1 MDVGSVKGSTDN
13 DTRPWEQSRG
23 SNAVLVIRRGRRA
36 QLRRNVTHWPSVIA
50 VACSVAALGMVGCR
64 VENPAYLGVGL
75 VPFETAFELIDSV
88 GLNATTGD
96 PIADPIKVVRWGRR
110 FAVLDQIQGN
120 VKVFDP
126 SGSWLRS
133 VGRLGDGPG
142 EFRRVSDMV
151 VIRDDMLIV
160 LDRVHRRLS
169 RFDSAG
175 VHQGDVAIGGYSLG
189 AIERIVSPGGEEWLA
204 VGYRQSEDNGV
215 HILDVKGEYLET
227 IVDVADPGPP
237 RSTSFG
243 AVSIAVQDQ
252 CVVVGR
258 VYSDTVHLYDPWEV
272 GCGGRSRPGGV
283 PLLLG
288 GPEYFPPDWPRSD
301 RALGAAEM
309 LAWSQSQIWL
319 MDVFALGELV
329 IAELVTADAKERVLY
344 YQYVVGGSS
353 GGIRAATTR
362 SEQRIV
368 GVQSDTVYT
377 IGLSVEGNARLRR
390 YRVR

>member
-1 MDVGSVKGSTDN
+1 
-13 DTRPWEQSRG
+13 
-23 SNAVLVIRRGRRA
+23 
-36 QLRRNVTHWPSVIA
+36 
-50 VACSVAALGMVGCR
+50 
-64 VENPAYLGVGL
+64 
-75 VPFETAFELIDSV
+75 
-88 GLNATTGD
+88 
-96 PIADPIKVVRWGRR
+96 
-110 FAVLDQIQGN
+110 
-120 VKVFDP
+120 
-126 SGSWLRS
+126 
-133 VGRLGDGPG
+133 
-142 EFRRVSDMV
+142 
-151 VIRDDMLIV
+151 MLIV
-160 LDRVHRRLS
+160 LDVGHRRLS
-169 RFDSAG
+169 RFDSTG

-189 AIERIVSPGGEEWLA
+189 ALERIVGPDGEEWLA
-204 VGYRQSEDNGV
+204 VGAAPGGAGNGV

-288 GPEYFPPDWPRSD
+288 GPEYFPPAWPRGG
-301 RALGAAEM
+301 RVLGGAEM
-309 LAWSQSQIWL
+309 LTWSQSQIWL
-319 MDVFALGELV
+319 MNVFALGELV
-329 IAELVTADAKERVLY
+329 IAELVTADQRVLY
-344 YQYVVGGSS
+344 YQYVVGNSS
-353 GGIRAATTR
+353 GGIRVATTR

-390 YRVR
+390 YHLR

>member
-1 MDVGSVKGSTDN
+1 MG
-13 DTRPWEQSRG
+13 TRIRG
-23 SNAVLVIRRGRRA
+23 GMGELLIRRGGRA
-36 QLRRNVTHWPSVIA
+36 QLCRKVTNRPLAFA
-50 VACSVAALGMVGCR
+50 VVCSVTTLGIVGCR
-64 VENPAYLGVGL
+64 VENPAYANVGL
-75 VPFETAFELIDSV
+75 VPFETTFELIDSV
-88 GLNATTGD
+88 ELNATTGD

-110 FAVLDQIQGN
+110 FALLDQIQGN

-133 VGRLGDGPG
+133 VGRPGDGPG
-142 EFRRVSDMV
+142 EFRLVSDAV
-151 VIRDDMLIV
+151 LIEDDMLIV
-160 LDRVHRRLS
+160 LDVAHRRLS

-189 AIERIVSPGGEEWLA
+189 ALERIVDPDGEEWLA
-204 VGYRQSEDNGV
+204 VGATPGGAGNGV
-215 HILDVKGEYLET
+215 HILDAQGESLET
-227 IVDVADPGPP
+227 IVNVAAPEPP
-237 RSTSFG
+237 RSTSFS
-243 AVSIAVQDQ
+243 AISIAVQDQ

-258 VYSDTVHLYDPWEV
+258 LYSDTVHLYDPWEV

-288 GPEYFPPDWPRSD
+288 GPEYFPPAWPRNQ
-301 RALGAAEM
+301 RALGGTEM
-309 LAWSQSQIWL
+309 LAWSQSQMWL

-329 IAELVTADAKERVLY
+329 IAELVTADPTERVLY

-353 GGIRAATTR
+353 GGIRVATTR

-390 YRVR
+390 YRLR

>member
-1 MDVGSVKGSTDN
+1 MGGLQLTVTSVPPKPVVGVVK
-13 DTRPWEQSRG
+13 
-23 SNAVLVIRRGRRA
+23 VV
-36 QLRRNVTHWPSVIA
+36 A
-50 VACSVAALGMVGCR
+50 VACSVAALGIVGCR
-64 VENPAYLGVGL
+64 VENTAYSSVDL
-75 VPFETAFELIDSV
+75 VPFETTFELIDSV
-88 GLNATTGD
+88 VLNATTGD
-96 PIADPIKVVRWGRR
+96 PIADPIKVVRWGRH

-120 VKVFDP
+120 VKVFDR
-126 SGSWLRS
+126 SGSWMRS
-133 VGRLGDGPG
+133 VSRPGDGPG
-142 EFRRVSDMV
+142 EFRGVSDAV

-160 LDRVHRRLS
+160 LDVVHRRLS
-169 RFDSAG
+169 TFDSTG
-175 VHQGDVAIGGYSLG
+175 VHQGDIAVGGYSMG
-189 AIERIVSPGGEEWLA
+189 ALERIVSPDGEEWLA

-215 HILDVKGEYLET
+215 HVLDVKGGYLET

-288 GPEYFPPDWPRSD
+288 GPEYFPPDWPRD
-301 RALGAAEM
+301 TRALGGAEM
-309 LAWSQSQIWL
+309 LTWSQSQMWL
-319 MDVFALGELV
+319 MNVFALGEVV
-329 IAELVTADAKERVLY
+329 IAELVTADPTERVLY

-377 IGLSVEGNARLRR
+377 IGLSVEGNAGLRR
-390 YRVR
+390 YRLR

>member
-1 MDVGSVKGSTDN
+1 M
-13 DTRPWEQSRG
+13 
-23 SNAVLVIRRGRRA
+23 
-36 QLRRNVTHWPSVIA
+36 
-50 VACSVAALGMVGCR
+50 
-64 VENPAYLGVGL
+64 
-75 VPFETAFELIDSV
+75 PFEAAFELIDSV
-88 GLNATTGD
+88 ALNATTRD
-96 PIADPIKVVRWGRR
+96 PIADPIKVVRWGPR

-133 VGRLGDGPG
+133 VGRPGDGPG

-160 LDRVHRRLS
+160 LDVVHRSLS
-169 RFDSAG
+169 TFDSAG

-189 AIERIVSPGGEEWLA
+189 ALERIVDPDGKEWLA
-204 VGYRQSEDNGV
+204 VGATPGGAGNGV
-215 HILDVKGEYLET
+215 HILDLKGEYLET

-237 RSTSFG
+237 RNTSFG

-288 GPEYFPPDWPRSD
+288 GPEYFPPAWPRD
-301 RALGAAEM
+301 QRALGSEEM
-309 LAWSQSQIWL
+309 LTWSQSQIWL

-329 IAELVTADAKERVLY
+329 IAELVTADPTERVLY
-344 YQYVVGGSS
+344 YQYVVGGSP

-377 IGLSVEGNARLRR
+377 IGLSVEGNARLRT
-390 YRVR
+390 YRLR

>member
-1 MDVGSVKGSTDN
+1 
-13 DTRPWEQSRG
+13 
-23 SNAVLVIRRGRRA
+23 
-36 QLRRNVTHWPSVIA
+36 
-50 VACSVAALGMVGCR
+50 MVGCR
-64 VENPAYLGVGL
+64 VENPAYSGVGL

-133 VGRLGDGPG
+133 VGRPGDGPG
-142 EFRRVSDMV
+142 ESRLVSDV
-151 VIRDDMLIV
+151 VVTQDDMLIV
-160 LDRVHRRLS
+160 LDVGHRRLS
-169 RFDSAG
+169 TFDSAG

-189 AIERIVSPGGEEWLA
+189 ALERIVDPDGEEWLA
-204 VGYRQSEDNGV
+204 VGATPAPGGVGNGV
-215 HILDVKGEYLET
+215 HILDVKGEHLET
-227 IVDVADPGPP
+227 IVNVAAPGPP

-272 GCGGRSRPGGV
+272 GCGGRSRPEGV

-288 GPEYFPPDWPRSD
+288 GPEYFPPAWPRD
-301 RALGAAEM
+301 QRALGGAEM
-309 LAWSQSQIWL
+309 LAWSQSQMWL
-319 MDVFALGELV
+319 MNVFALGELV
-329 IAELVTADAKERVLY
+329 IAELVTADPKERVLY

-353 GGIRAATTR
+353 GGIRVATTR

-377 IGLSVEGNARLRR
+377 IGLSVDGNAGLRR
-390 YRVR
+390 YRLR

>member
-1 MDVGSVKGSTDN
+1 MG
-13 DTRPWEQSRG
+13 TRCRG
-23 SNAVLVIRRGRRA
+23 LRA
-36 QLRRNVTHWPSVIA
+36 QLRRRVTHWPLAFA
-50 VACSVAALGMVGCR
+50 VACSVAAPGIVGCR
-64 VENPAYLGVGL
+64 VENPAYSGVGL
-75 VPFETAFELIDSV
+75 VPFEAAFELIDSV

-96 PIADPIKVVRWGRR
+96 PIADPIKVVRWGPR
-110 FAVLDQIQGN
+110 FAVLDRMQGN

-126 SGSWLRS
+126 GGSWIQS
-133 VGRLGDGPG
+133 VGRPGDGPG
-142 EFRRVSDMV
+142 EFRAISDAV
-151 VIRDDMLIV
+151 LIEDDMLIV
-160 LDRVHRRLS
+160 LDVAHRRLS
-169 RFDSAG
+169 TFDSTG

-189 AIERIVSPGGEEWLA
+189 ALERIVGPGGEERLA
-204 VGYRQSEDNGV
+204 VGARQSEDNGV

-272 GCGGRSRPGGV
+272 GCGGRSRSEGV

-288 GPEYFPPDWPRSD
+288 GPEYFPPDWPRGG
-301 RALGAAEM
+301 RALGAPEM

-329 IAELVTADAKERVLY
+329 IAELVTADPEERVLY
-344 YQYVVGGSS
+344 YQYVVGGLS
-353 GGIRAATTR
+353 GGIRVATTR

-368 GVQSDTVYT
+368 SVQADTVYT
-377 IGLSVEGNARLRR
+377 IALSVDGNAGLRR
-390 YRVR
+390 YRLR